1 MIYQRIRWIYIKFAD
16 YITKYKSK
24 INDAI
29 ETIYN
34 QKLKSVE
41 NSFLKDYYSELKDYF
56 LAGGKRIRPLLCI
69 ATYNA
74 FNKEND
80 DKIIFPSV
88 GTEFLHNASLI
99 HDDIIDKDDFR
110 RGNPAFHF
118 RFRNYYKKY
127 NLKKMNARDFGNSIG
142 IIGGDSAFFLG
153 LEAYFNNHFEKELNL
168 TAINYYEQAFIDI
181 ANGVLIEIDMVNQK
195 EISIKN
201 YINMISLKTGALLE
215 KSILIGAN
223 YSEVDENYKRNLS
236 TYGINLGI
244 IFQIIDDILG
254 TFGDEKITG
263 KPTDGDIKE
272 GKKTCLLIM
281 ALNKLEK
288 NKKEYLTQLMEQQEM
303 SEEEVQEVKNLFL
316 DADVI
321 DSSKELAYSYFEK
334 DLEKIEKDVKDE
346 EEGHSPLIYAYHR

>member
-1 MIYQRIRWIYIKFAD
+1 MKFAD

-24 INDAI
+24 VNDAI

-34 QKLKSVE
+34 EKLKSIE
-41 NSFLKDYYSELKDYF
+41 NFFLKDYYSELKNYF

-74 FNKEND
+74 FNEVND
-80 DKIIFPSV
+80 DRILFPSV

-110 RGNPAFHF
+110 RGKPAFHF
-118 RFRNYYKKY
+118 RFRNYYEKY
-127 NLKKMNARDFGNSIG
+127 NLNKMNATDFGNSIG

-153 LEAYFNNHFEKELNL
+153 LKAYFNNDFEKELNL
-168 TAINYYEQAFIDI
+168 NAINYYEQAFTDI

-195 EISIKN
+195 EISIQD

-223 YSEVDENYKRNLS
+223 YSKAEENYKGNLS

-281 ALNKLEK
+281 ALNTLEK
-288 NKKEYLTQLMEQQEM
+288 KKKEHLIHLMEQKEI
-303 SEEEVQEVKNLFL
+303 SDEEVQEVRNLFL

-321 DSSKELAYSYFEK
+321 DSSKELANSFFNK
-334 DLEKIEKDVKDE
+334 AMLALEKLKPIVNKSEIELYDNLLNFVLNR
-346 EEGHSPLIYAYHR
+346 SF